1 MDHSYTMTQWQDAPS
16 TETPLNAENLN
27 HIEQGIGAIY
37 HDVGA
42 LEESLKTFIVS
53 DLLPTETHESGEGS
67 YTSAHDYSADDLMIA
82 GTKVYKAL
90 SAIAIGDTIILPDSG
105 STANVSEISLGE
117 AIIKLA
123 SQGDGGGDSP
133 DISGL
138 VTRIDAVES
147 SVSNIVQNDLPIL
160 RYRIT
165 ALEDAAAPRSHIGQ
179 IIQSTTLDT
188 MAKVINVYG
197 GTTWIQHDGYMLLGA
212 SSNVT
217 PNSAVADG
225 GEETVTLTANQ
236 SGVRSH
242 GHDVHVKRVNLSAE
256 TSGNTHVLVHTS
268 NGGITNV
275 SEDSSSG
282 YIGYTSKSA
291 ANSHNNMP
299 PYKNVYI
306 WERTA

>member
-16 TETPLNAENLN
+16 TETPLNADNLN

-37 HDVGA
+37 HDVGV
-42 LEESLKTFIVS
+42 LEESLSTFIVS
-53 DLLPTETHESGEGS
+53 DLLPTETQESGEGS

-160 RYRIT
+160 RFRIT

-188 MAKVINVYG
+188 MQKVIDAYG
-197 GTTWIQHDGYMLLGA
+197 GTTWIQHSGYMLYGSSTGV
-212 SSNVT
+212 SSNNPVK
-217 PNSAVADG
+217 DG
-225 GEETVTLTANQ
+225 GESTHTLTAEEMPSHNHKLG
-236 SGVRSH
+236 SRSIY
-242 GHDVHVKRVNLSAE
+242 A
-256 TSGNTHVLVHTS
+256 
-268 NGGITNV
+268 NGGLSGALVNYDLGDTN
-275 SEDSSSG
+275 DG
-282 YIGYTSKSA
+282 QTGYTGGGA
-291 ANSHNNMP
+291 PHNNMP